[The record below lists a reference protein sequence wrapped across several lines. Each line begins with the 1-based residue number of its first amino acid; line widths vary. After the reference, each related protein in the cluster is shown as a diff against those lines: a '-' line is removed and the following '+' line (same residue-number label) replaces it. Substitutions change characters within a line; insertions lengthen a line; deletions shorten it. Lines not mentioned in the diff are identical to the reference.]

1 MIDLLIVAIV
11 FAVPITAIVAWSKVK
26 MRRMELEA
34 GAGGNRA
41 LEDRVARLEREK
53 AELAERVGVL
63 ESIVTMDAPVDAR
76 TRIRVEAARA
86 AAVASA
92 EDDAAALAAAAR
104 RRA

>member
-11 FAVPITAIVAWSKVK
+11 FAVPISAIVAWSKVK

-34 GAGGNRA
+34 GAGGDRA
-41 LEDRVARLEREK
+41 LADRVAGLEREK

-76 TRIRVEAARA
+76 TRVRVEAARA